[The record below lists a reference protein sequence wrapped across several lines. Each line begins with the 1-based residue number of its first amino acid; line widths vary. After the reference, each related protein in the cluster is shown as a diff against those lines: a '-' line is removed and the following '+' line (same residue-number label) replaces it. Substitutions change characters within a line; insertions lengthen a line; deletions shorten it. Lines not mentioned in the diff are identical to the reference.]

1 MFIKDIMQT
10 KLITL
15 SPESTIREAARLMKE
30 QDVGCVLITN
40 GQHLKGIITDRDIA
54 CWLAEGKDPSNIDVG
69 SVIQRNVITV
79 APETDIYE
87 VSKLMASRKIHRL
100 PIVEDNKLCGLVT
113 TSDLAGVLEEEID
126 NFFHVEEAY
135 HH

>member
-1 MFIKDIMQT
+1 M
-10 KLITL
+10 
-15 SPESTIREAARLMKE
+15 
-30 QDVGCVLITN
+30 LITN
-40 GQHLKGIITDRDIA
+40 GQHLKGTITDRDIA

-79 APETDIYE
+79 APETDIHE

-100 PIVEDNKLCGLVT
+100 PIVEGNKLCGLVT

-126 NFFHVEEAY
+126 NFFHVEGAY

>member
-1 MFIKDIMQT
+1 MFLKDIMQT

-15 SPESTIREAARLMKE
+15 LPESTIREAARLMKE

-40 GQHLKGIITDRDIA
+40 DQFLKGIITDRDIA
-54 CWLAEGKDPSNIDVG
+54 CWLAEGKDPSNVDVG
-69 SVIQRNVITV
+69 SVMQRNVITV

-113 TSDLAGVLEEEID
+113 TSDVAGVLEEEID

>member
-54 CWLAEGKDPSNIDVG
+54 CWLAEGKDPSNVDVG
-69 SVIQRNVITV
+69 FVMQRNVITV

-126 NFFHVEEAY
+126 NFFHVEGAY

>member
-1 MFIKDIMQT
+1 MFLKDIMQT

-40 GQHLKGIITDRDIA
+40 DQHLKGIITDRDIA
-54 CWLAEGKDPSNIDVG
+54 CWLAEGKDPSKVDVG
-69 SVIQRNVITV
+69 SVMKRNVIT
-79 APETDIYE
+79 ALPETDIYE

-100 PIVEDNKLCGLVT
+100 PIVEGNKLCGLVT
-113 TSDLAGVLEEEID
+113 TSDLASVLEEEID

>member
-1 MFIKDIMQT
+1 MQT

-15 SPESTIREAARLMKE
+15 LPESTIREAARLMKE

-40 GQHLKGIITDRDIA
+40 GQHLKGTITDRDIA

-126 NFFHVEEAY
+126 NFFHVEGAY

>member
-15 SPESTIREAARLMKE
+15 SPEATIREAARLMKE

-40 GQHLKGIITDRDIA
+40 GQHLKGIMTDRDIA
-54 CWLAEGKDPSNIDVG
+54 CWLAEGKDPSKVDVG
-69 SVIQRNVITV
+69 SAMQRNVITA

-87 VSKLMASRKIHRL
+87 VSKFMASRKIHRL

-135 HH
+135 QI

>member
-1 MFIKDIMQT
+1 
-10 KLITL
+10 
-15 SPESTIREAARLMKE
+15 MKE

-40 GQHLKGIITDRDIA
+40 DQFLKGIITDRDIA
-54 CWLAEGKDPSNIDVG
+54 CWLAEGKDPSNVDVG
-69 SVIQRNVITV
+69 SVMQRNVITV

-113 TSDLAGVLEEEID
+113 TSDVAGVLEEEID

>member
-15 SPESTIREAARLMKE
+15 SPEATIREAARLMKE

-40 GQHLKGIITDRDIA
+40 GQHLKGIMTDRDIA
-54 CWLAEGKDPSNIDVG
+54 CWLAEGKDPSKVDVG
-69 SVIQRNVITV
+69 SAMQRNVITA

-126 NFFHVEEAY
+126 NFFHVEGAY

>member
-1 MFIKDIMQT
+1 MFLKDIMQT

-40 GQHLKGIITDRDIA
+40 DQHLKGIITDRDIA
-54 CWLAEGKDPSNIDVG
+54 CWLAEGKDPSKVDVG
-69 SVIQRNVITV
+69 SVMKRNVIT
-79 APETDIYE
+79 ALPETDIYE

-100 PIVEDNKLCGLVT
+100 PIVEGNKLCGLVT
-113 TSDLAGVLEEEID
+113 TSDLAVVLEEEID